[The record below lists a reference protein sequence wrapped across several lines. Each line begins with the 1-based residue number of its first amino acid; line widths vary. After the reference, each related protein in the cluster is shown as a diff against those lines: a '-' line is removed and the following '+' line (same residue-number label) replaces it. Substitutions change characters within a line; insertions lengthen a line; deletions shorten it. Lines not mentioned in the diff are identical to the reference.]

1 MMKLRSGVLAGLLGI
16 MTLIIAVAGCAG
28 HKAVEPPPPPPV
40 MAQPP
45 PPPPPIPTGGRP
57 DNTVSY
63 HVWGALLSY
72 GMEQKEYPGYAVY
85 TYVLFNS
92 NQSDAG
98 SPEGKR
104 YDGILRA
111 VLQDVKT
118 QETGAAAGWLKNETN
133 IFCIPFM
140 IRSPK
145 KADAL
150 GKYNFD
156 LSQKYLAVLQVA
168 VKSNKDLFKR
178 LEQRPGPFLISL
190 YEPLPGLKGKAATR
204 MLYLDL
210 TDMPVDGMRQVL
222 DAYKERLNAEPLKNV
237 EKLRESLKIT
247 LMKYALKLDENLKIV
262 DVAFARFK

>member
-1 MMKLRSGVLAGLLGI
+1 MKLPALL
-16 MTLIIAVAGCAG
+16 MLLLLIVTGCTTVNVYKSAPEPVQS
-28 HKAVEPPPPPPV
+28 APPPPPP
-40 MAQPP
+40 AQAPAP
-45 PPPPPIPTGGRP
+45 KPNERP
-57 DNTVSY
+57 KGSVSY

-118 QETGAAAGWLKNETN
+118 QETGVAAGWPKDETN
-133 IFCIPFM
+133 IFCIPFVT
-140 IRSPK
+140 RSPK
-145 KADAL
+145 KAEVLA
-150 GKYNFD
+150 KYDFD
-156 LSQKYLAVLQVA
+156 LSQKYLAVLQGA
-168 VKSNKDLFKR
+168 VKNNKDLFKR

-190 YEPLPGLKGKAATR
+190 YEPLPRLQGKAATK

-210 TDMPVDGMRQVL
+210 TDMPTDGMRQVL
-222 DAYKERLNAEPLKNV
+222 DAYKQRLDADPLKNV
-237 EKLRESLKIT
+237 EKLKESLKIT
-247 LMKYALKLDENLKIV
+247 LMKYALLLDENLKIV